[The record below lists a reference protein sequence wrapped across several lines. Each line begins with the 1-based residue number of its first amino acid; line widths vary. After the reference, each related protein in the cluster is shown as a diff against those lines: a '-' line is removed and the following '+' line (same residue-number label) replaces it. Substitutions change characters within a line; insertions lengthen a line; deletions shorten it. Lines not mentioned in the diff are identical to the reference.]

1 MISQIVKEHL
11 PQLTDSYT
19 YKGFNYYS
27 YSESR
32 INEIS
37 SNAEL
42 TASYVQ
48 LVRCV
53 LRFLAPSCYQNK
65 LWNLGTENGQAVVKF
80 ILMFPRLC
88 CNWLDVSREIFVPL
102 ETCFH
107 ALALVSLVQF
117 VGSLKKGFS
126 RVIRTLNF
134 LRLLTRR

>member
-1 MISQIVKEHL
+1 MAERESKDHLLLISKRIVISQIIKEHL
-11 PQLTDSYT
+11 PALTDTYT
-19 YKGFNYYS
+19 YKGFAYYS
-27 YSESR
+27 YSQSR
-32 INEIS
+32 IFEIS

-88 CNWLDVSREIFVPL
+88 CNWLDDSREIFVPL

-107 ALALVSLVQF
+107 ALALVSHIEK
-117 VGSLKKGFS
+117 LKK
-126 RVIRTLNF
+126 VK
-134 LRLLTRR
+134 